1 VLKRSCYFGKV
12 DFNMS
17 IVTRVIYFID
27 TKMNNLTSQIEQK
40 IEQPKILI
48 KK

>member
-1 VLKRSCYFGKV
+1 
-12 DFNMS
+12 MS